1 MWTPANSFTGV
12 ERGDHYNIGMTDAD
26 ALMQAIL
33 AHPADDLPRLVYAD
47 WLDESGEPVAVAR
60 AEFIR
65 VQCELT
71 RLEDRPAR
79 SIPPE
84 QMLSLRTRERTL
96 QSKYGEA
103 WLDPLRQRGEPLF
116 SPRSHGLFRRG
127 FVEVVWMPAGQF
139 LWKAE
144 KLFTRTP
151 VRELR
156 VTLTTLDE
164 LAELMHSPH
173 LANLATLDLSD
184 RKLGDRVSFE
194 VVRSPFLR
202 GLQHLRLKAC
212 ALTDTGAGDLAGSR
226 LASTLAKLEVPWNH
240 FTELGKQEL
249 LRAFGDR
256 LAIDG

>member
-1 MWTPANSFTGV
+1 
-12 ERGDHYNIGMTDAD
+12 MTDAD
-26 ALMQAIL
+26 ALLRSVL

-47 WLDESGEPVAVAR
+47 YLDETGDPIQASR

-65 VQCELT
+65 VQCELG
-71 RLEDRPAR
+71 RLEARPGQADYDLLL
-79 SIPPE
+79 
-84 QMLSLRTRERTL
+84 QLRTRERVL
-96 QSKYGEA
+96 QSKFGEA

-144 KLFTRTP
+144 KLFTRAP

-164 LAELMHSPH
+164 LAELMHCPH
-173 LANLATLDLSD
+173 LANLDALDLSD
-184 RKLGDRVSFE
+184 RKLGDRVAFE
-194 VVRSPFLR
+194 VVRSPYLR
-202 GLQHLRLKAC
+202 GLQNLRLKAC
-212 ALTDTGAGDLAGSR
+212 ALTDAGATDLAASR
-226 LASTLAKLEVPWNH
+226 LAPTLKHLEVPWNH

-256 LAIDG
+256 VALDG